1 MAAAWFF
8 GLPVVWMAVVIFAT
22 TYLVAA
28 AVFWCATRLWTN
40 NRSHLPDRGML
51 SPLGVV
57 FGLLV
62 VFTVAQVGGNLEQAS
77 NSVTSEASA
86 LREVVLL
93 TDSLP
98 QEEAA
103 KLRALISRH
112 IKTAVTEE
120 WPAMAEGRASL
131 AMQPVAFSEALR
143 ETLNFPS
150 SSETQRM
157 AQGGIVR
164 GLEKALEARR
174 QRIVISQSAVN
185 WVKWFGLVVTG
196 LCVLVGIVH
205 VDNHRN
211 CAISM
216 GLFATGIAT
225 SLLLIASH
233 SRPFTGEISVGPGLL
248 QQVAPQ
254 IVPSSNH

>member
-1 MAAAWFF
+1 
-8 GLPVVWMAVVIFAT
+8 
-22 TYLVAA
+22 
-28 AVFWCATRLWTN
+28 
-40 NRSHLPDRGML
+40 ML

-62 VFTVAQVGGNLEQAS
+62 VFTVVQVGGHLEQAS
-77 NSVTSEASA
+77 NSVASEASA

-131 AMQPVAFSEALR
+131 AMQPVALSAALR

-150 SSETQRM
+150 SSETQ
-157 AQGGIVR
+157 GGIVR
-164 GLEKALEARR
+164 GLEKALDARR
-174 QRIVISQSAVN
+174 QRIVLSQSSVN
-185 WVKWFGLVVTG
+185 GVKWFGLVVTG
-196 LCVLVGIVH
+196 LCVLVGIALVH
-205 VDNHRN
+205 ADNHRN
-211 CAISM
+211 CAISI

-233 SRPFTGEISVGPGLL
+233 TRPFTGELSVGPELL
-248 QQVAPQ
+248 QQVVPQ